1 MSLFLFINLP
11 YKKKLSNMITLG
23 SEIILVIMYI
33 LLAMINFNNES
44 FTPSMKQTIG
54 WVVCLLLA
62 ATIFALIYEVFC
74 KTMFYLEPQIDLSKM
89 QKDETQE
96 KMLNDKEKDYLRKKA
111 EEFFDSLLPRLRER
125 LNLDSDSDDDLY
137 KNYESGDSEN
147 S

>member
-1 MSLFLFINLP
+1 
-11 YKKKLSNMITLG
+11 MITLG
-23 SEIILVIMYI
+23 AEIILVIMYI

-44 FTPSMKQTIG
+44 FTPSIKQTIG

-74 KTMFYLEPQIDLSKM
+74 KTMFYLEPQVDLSKM
-89 QKDETQE
+89 QKDENQE

-125 LNLDSDSDDDLY
+125 LNLD
-137 KNYESGDSEN
+137 
-147 S
+147 